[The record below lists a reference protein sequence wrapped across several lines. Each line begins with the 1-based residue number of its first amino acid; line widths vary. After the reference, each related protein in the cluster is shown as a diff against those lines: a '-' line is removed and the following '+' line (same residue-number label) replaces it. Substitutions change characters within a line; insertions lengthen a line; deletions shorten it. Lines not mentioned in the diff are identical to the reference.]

1 MENELILKWPIGL
14 TLSQTP
20 TGQQEMAPLDALTE
34 ERKGEIAAML
44 QEKLV
49 EAFYASLAEQ
59 AKELS

>member
-49 EAFYASLAEQ
+49 EAFYA
-59 AKELS
+59 